1 MEGAALRP
9 ERTGLRQHECSCH
22 FEAELVRGKGSCGV
36 NRVRE
41 ECLQGTWNLAEV
53 DRAGPS
59 ALDPEYGK
67 ERTEGETKDRRWRGE
82 RRKADYSSL
91 GKRHPCANSE

>member
-22 FEAELVRGKGSCGV
+22 FEAELVRGKGSSGV
-36 NRVRE
+36 NQVRE
-41 ECLQGTWNLAEV
+41 EGLQGTWNLAEV

-59 ALDPEYGK
+59 DLDPEFGE
-67 ERTEGETKDRRWRGE
+67 ERTERERKERRWRDE
-82 RRKADYSSL
+82 RDSSYPKAPRTPAR
-91 GKRHPCANSE
+91 GI